1 MKTFL
6 SSDYI
11 ARLNARH
18 FGGVFFKAA
27 VIVVDGFT
35 TLYFADL
42 NETVTFDGHTYERLA
57 MRWEGNS
64 QTSQGSL
71 PTVSVT
77 VSNVNGRV
85 GTYLE
90 QQILI
95 GCDVTLQL
103 LHLDLLATVTDQDA
117 VKLQVMAVQWN
128 RQQAVF
134 TLGVNLALQEMLPRH
149 VITASEFPGVPDS
162 LRRGS
167 IL

>member
-18 FGGVFFKAA
+18 AGGVFFKAA
-27 VIVVDGFT
+27 VIVVDGST
-35 TLYFADL
+35 TLYVADI
-42 NETVTFDGHTYERLA
+42 NESITFDGHAYERLA
-57 MRWEGNS
+57 MRWEGNA

-77 VSNVNGRV
+77 VSNVTGRV

-134 TLGVNLALQEMLPRH
+134 TLGVNLALQEMLPRF
-149 VITASEFPGVPDS
+149 VITAAEFPGVPDS

-167 IL
+167 VL